1 MTLADRFEGQEVGV
15 CGCGGV
21 LVWARDAEGTWH
33 VSHAD
38 ALAALVCSADKTAV
52 GA

>member
-15 CGCGGV
+15 CGCGGA
-21 LVWARDAEGTWH
+21 LVWARDAEGAWIVT
-33 VSHAD
+33 HAD
-38 ALAALVCSADKTAV
+38 KLAALLCSSDATAI